1 MGTQSLSTMEFS
13 ANIEDLNREQ
23 SRKNLIYEN
32 NFIAIENED
41 HYCKSDIDISLP
53 SSSKPYD
60 FDYSYENIGC
70 TLTSSKPS
78 DIKIISSCI
87 DRNYLE
93 LDNSLSPIQS
103 CPIVKS
109 NSAQIKTSLS
119 SQLVNIPKNNDTCFG
134 WTVIR
139 SSENDIVGAS
149 LPPINENNQM
159 KGNSSQKE
167 SNVENELNHFTQPPA
182 EMEQFVF
189 TEMLKDM
196 KDIEDYISAY
206 ISSFCILEEEFDNYA
221 AIKSSSEV
229 VSNFLNEMQSSGKDL
244 TVEILEDSKLERKKG
259 EDTIC
264 TDTKHKNSNFL
275 LKEQSQENCLKKIS
289 NQNVSS
295 YCYWEDEAALTSFE
309 IETTTSTNHLDKVII
324 QENSHRNT
332 ALVPLRFFDDIWRN
346 SLKSLGN
353 DDFLQYEGSNDAPF
367 PLYCPSTSLY
377 DPTVL
382 EEAETIVHA
391 VDSFLNGC
399 FYTEQSYIGQNI
411 PCTITEL
418 DDDYDEPFNTWTES
432 SRAIVNHGMTLN
444 HKISNTQAQWNESQI
459 LIQSN
464 KKTCS
469 ATNKNDKKDSKS
481 NEDIANFLKTTD
493 NNIGSNYTRTAI
505 APESNK
511 ESTPLLDKKSRD
523 IISVCDRFCEP
534 ANNLNNVVEGTNQI
548 KNKKFTNNYDV
559 TNKNS
564 INENPSMKGPHN
576 NKLMKQCSEVSSPS
590 NVHKTRLCS
599 TEYRGNPNDI
609 SVKPL
614 EENIKSELAE
624 KNSNRGRSRFV
635 HIQEDN
641 NCNSTKTNY
650 LFSSP
655 NVQLN
660 LTNPLSKER
669 K

>member
-13 ANIEDLNREQ
+13 ANIEDLNRDQ
-23 SRKNLIYEN
+23 LANNLIYEN
-32 NFIAIENED
+32 NFIVIENED
-41 HYCKSDIDISLP
+41 LSCKSDVDISFP
-53 SSSKPYD
+53 SSSTPYD
-60 FDYSYENIGC
+60 FDFSYENIDDM
-70 TLTSSKPS
+70 LTSSKTS

-87 DRNYLE
+87 DHNYLE
-93 LDNSLSPIQS
+93 LDNLSNPKQS
-103 CPIVKS
+103 CPMIKS
-109 NSAQIKTSLS
+109 NSTLLQTSLS
-119 SQLVNIPKNNDTCFG
+119 SQLVSIPQNNETSFG
-134 WTVIR
+134 WTVVIDN
-139 SSENDIVGAS
+139 ENDIVDAS
-149 LPPINENNQM
+149 LPPINENNQT
-159 KGNSSQKE
+159 KGNSLHE
-167 SNVENELNHFTQPPA
+167 EGEINNFTKPIA

-221 AIKSSSEV
+221 AVKSSSEV
-229 VSNFLNEMQSSGKDL
+229 VSNFLNEMQCSGKDL
-244 TVEILEDSKLERKKG
+244 TEEILEDSKSESKMG
-259 EDTIC
+259 EDIIC
-264 TDTKHKNSNFL
+264 TETKHKNSNFV

-309 IETTTSTNHLDKVII
+309 METTTSTNHLDKVII
-324 QENSHRNT
+324 QENSYRNT

-346 SLKSLGN
+346 SLKSLDN
-353 DDFLQYEGSNDAPF
+353 DDFLQYTCSNDAPF
-367 PLYCPSTSLY
+367 PLYCPSTSMY

-399 FYTEQSYIGQNI
+399 FYTEQSYRGQNI

-418 DDDYDEPFNTWTES
+418 DDDEPFNTGTES
-432 SRAIVNHGMTLN
+432 SCAIVNHEAKLN
-444 HKISNTQAQWNESQI
+444 HDISNTQAEWNESQI

-464 KKTCS
+464 EESCS
-469 ATNKNDKKDSKS
+469 ATNKNNKKDSKS
-481 NEDIANFLKTTD
+481 NEDIENFVKTSN
-493 NNIGSNYTRTAI
+493 NNIDSNHTRTAS
-505 APESNK
+505 APESNI
-511 ESTPLLDKKSRD
+511 ESTPLTDDKSRD
-523 IISVCDRFCEP
+523 ITSVCERFCEP
-534 ANNLNNVVEGTNQI
+534 ANNINNMVEVTNQI
-548 KNKKFTNNYDV
+548 ENKILTSYDV

-564 INENPSMKGPHN
+564 KNENPSMKGPHN
-576 NKLMKQCSEVSSPS
+576 YKQKNKQCSEVSSPL
-590 NVHKTRLCS
+590 NLHKTRLCS
-599 TEYRGNPNDI
+599 SEYRGNPNDML
-609 SVKPL
+609 VNPL
-614 EENIKSELAE
+614 EENQNIKPELTE

-635 HIQEDN
+635 HVQEDN
-641 NCNSTKTNY
+641 NGNSTKTNY

>member
-1 MGTQSLSTMEFS
+1 MEFS
-13 ANIEDLNREQ
+13 ANIEDLNRDQ

-60 FDYSYENIGC
+60 FDYSYENNDS
-70 TLTSSKPS
+70 TLTSSKTS

-87 DRNYLE
+87 DRNCLE

-109 NSAQIKTSLS
+109 NSTQIKTSIS

-139 SSENDIVGAS
+139 GSENDIVDAS

-259 EDTIC
+259 EDTIF

-418 DDDYDEPFNTWTES
+418 DDDYDEPFNTGTES

-469 ATNKNDKKDSKS
+469 ATNKND
-481 NEDIANFLKTTD
+481 
-493 NNIGSNYTRTAI
+493 NNIDSNYTRTAS

-534 ANNLNNVVEGTNQI
+534 ANNLNNVVEETNQT

-576 NKLMKQCSEVSSPS
+576 NKQMKLCSEVSSPL

-609 SVKPL
+609 SVNPL
-614 EENIKSELAE
+614 EENVKSELTE